1 MNTEE
6 RQEILEE
13 VLDEV
18 EHFFYGYCGEDDY
31 DSFQDRVHD
40 MQAMADCANDPMVDH
55 CIDVI
60 YVISGN
66 FDIDVDEE
74 FRDEIESKLAELAAD
89 EI

>member
-1 MNTEE
+1 MNTEK

-18 EHFFYGYCGEDDY
+18 NNFFDNYCGEDDY
-31 DSFQDRVHD
+31 DSFRDRVQD

-60 YVISGN
+60 SGN
-66 FDIDVDEE
+66 FDIDVEEE
-74 FRDEIESKLAELAAD
+74 FRDEIENKLAELA
-89 EI
+89 ENEL

>member
-1 MNTEE
+1 MNTEK

-13 VLDEV
+13 VLNEV
-18 EHFFYGYCGEDDY
+18 NDFFYNYCGEDGY
-31 DSFQDRVHD
+31 DSFQDRVRD
-40 MQAMADCANDPMVDH
+40 MQAMADGANDPMVDH

-60 YVISGN
+60 SES

-74 FRDEIESKLAELAAD
+74 FRDEIENKLAELAEN